1 MLKQQFISLSTKGG
15 LFQFPRFMNRNMP
28 ILKYKSYEIVRER
41 KTEILGTRERERERE
56 TQLGQDDLK
65 VSSAW

>member
-1 MLKQQFISLSTKGG
+1 MRIVESKYLRNVKTTIYFIFNKEG

-41 KTEILGTRERERERE
+41 KKEILGTREREKE
-56 TQLGQDDLK
+56 K
-65 VSSAW
+65 

>member
-41 KTEILGTRERERERE
+41 KKEILGTRERERERE
-56 TQLGQDDLK
+56 REIGQDDLK